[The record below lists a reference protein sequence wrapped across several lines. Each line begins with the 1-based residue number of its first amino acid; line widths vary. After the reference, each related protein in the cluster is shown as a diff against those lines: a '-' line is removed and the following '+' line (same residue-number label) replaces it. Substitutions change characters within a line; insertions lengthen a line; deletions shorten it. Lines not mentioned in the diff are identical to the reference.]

1 MSPLLDV
8 DGLSVTYG
16 GLHAVEDVS
25 LTVSGD
31 AIVGLIGPNGA
42 GKTTMID
49 ALCGFVPNAL
59 GVISLAGRRIDGLP
73 AHERARAGLVRTFQS
88 VELFD
93 DITVR
98 ENLLVAAHRPQWWSS
113 LMDAVAPRRSARSLN
128 VDFALEMVGME
139 AVAEMRP
146 PELAHG
152 QRRLV
157 GVARALA
164 SHPKLLL
171 LDEPAAGLDPGETA
185 ALGAVL
191 RSLAAE
197 GIGVLLV
204 DHDMSLVF
212 DVTDELTVLDL
223 GRVIASGPT
232 ATVKDD
238 PAVVAAYLGGGGA

>member
-1 MSPLLDV
+1 MTPLLDV
-8 DGLSVTYG
+8 HGLSVTYG

-25 LTVSGD
+25 ITVGGD

-49 ALCGFVPNAL
+49 ALCGFVPHAV
-59 GVISLAGRRIDGLP
+59 GAISLAGQRIDHLP

-113 LMDAVAPRRSARSLN
+113 FVDAVAPRRSSRSLD

-139 AVAEMRP
+139 SVAEMRP

-171 LDEPAAGLDPGETA
+171 LDEPAAGLDPRETA

-191 RSLAAE
+191 RSLAAAD
-197 GIGVLLV
+197 IGVLLV

-232 ATVKDD
+232 ATIKED
-238 PAVVAAYLGGGGA
+238 PTVVAAYLGGGA